1 MTTSHRN
8 NAATS
13 YDVMFTEYLYAAF
26 HRKEDTRNDL
36 CYIVIS
42 ISMYY
47 LNKENGRFVTPMRR
61 GIVSSYITSFDDQV
75 YLRWSLTGL
84 DGAMAKLLGDGFAS
98 RYRLTPRG

>member
-42 ISMYY
+42 SVTLATARNY
-47 LNKENGRFVTPMRR
+47 LMALRIPD
-61 GIVSSYITSFDDQV
+61 FDV
-75 YLRWSLTGL
+75 L
-84 DGAMAKLLGDGFAS
+84 FE
-98 RYRLTPRG
+98 